1 MDGSQVGVLK
11 EGDEVGLGSL
21 LESHDG
27 RRLESEVG
35 LEKRSQRGRVS
46 TWRRWLTLKSWAI
59 SRTSR
64 WKGSFLIRS
73 SVDLRVIVNH
83 QDSQEA
89 SKDSLLVSSDFSES
103 DGTGPVPV
111 GLLDT
116 TSGGGG
122 SLLPGS
128 LGGD

>member
-1 MDGSQVGVLK
+1 M
-11 EGDEVGLGSL
+11 
-21 LESHDG
+21 
-27 RRLESEVG
+27 
-35 LEKRSQRGRVS
+35 
-46 TWRRWLTLKSWAI
+46 
-59 SRTSR
+59 
-64 WKGSFLIRS
+64 
-73 SVDLRVIVNH
+73 IVNH
-83 QDSQEA
+83 QDSQKA

-116 TSGGGG
+116 ASGGGG